1 MLKRAFDFILST
13 VGLLILSPV
22 YVLLAILILLDSK
35 GGVFYRQQRV
45 GRNNRDFYIYKFR
58 TMHQGAEKKGLLTVG
73 AKDSRITRVG
83 YFLRKYKL
91 DELPQ
96 LLNVLKGDMSFVGP
110 RPEVRRYV
118 NLYTAQQMQVLSVRP
133 GITDYAS
140 IAYSNESELLKR
152 AADPE
157 KFYIETVFPAKL
169 ELNLKYIA
177 EKNFWKDIQLIFLTV
192 KKILS

>member
-45 GRNNRDFYIYKFR
+45 GRNNHDFYIYKFR
-58 TMHQGAEKKGLLTVG
+58 TMQQGAEKKGLLTVG

-110 RPEVRRYV
+110 RPEVRR
-118 NLYTAQQMQVLSVRP
+118 LYTTQQMQVLSVRP

-140 IAYSNESELLKR
+140 IAYSNESELLKQ

>member
-1 MLKRAFDFILST
+1 MLKRSFDFLLSV
-13 VGLLILSPV
+13 VGLLLLSPFF
-22 YVLLAILILLDSK
+22 LMLALLILLDSK
-35 GGVFYRQQRV
+35 GGIFYRQQRV
-45 GRNNRDFYIYKFR
+45 GKNNRDFYIYKFR
-58 TMHQGAEKKGLLTVG
+58 TMHLGAEKKGLLTVG

-118 NLYTAQQMQVLSVRP
+118 NLYTTQQMQVLSVRP

-140 IAYSNESELLKR
+140 IAYSNESELLKQ

-157 KFYIETVFPAKL
+157 KFYIETIFPAKL

>member
-45 GRNNRDFYIYKFR
+45 GRNNHDFYIYKFR
-58 TMHQGAEKKGLLTVG
+58 TMQQGAEKKGLLTVG

-118 NLYTAQQMQVLSVRP
+118 NLYTTQQMQVLSVRP

>member
-118 NLYTAQQMQVLSVRP
+118 NLYTTQQMQVLSVRP